1 MLWNQPI
8 RQPLRQTDRQ
18 TGQERSIILT
28 PGELGAEKML
38 PTRDEI
44 RFLVWDVCVHT
55 AGEGISTLSPLYQ
68 QVAFKGR
75 LD

>member
-28 PGELGAEKML
+28 PGEFGAEKML
-38 PTRDEI
+38 PTEMRSG
-44 RFLVWDVCVHT
+44 FWFGVYVCADTRGGDFHPFPSVP
-55 AGEGISTLSPLYQ
+55 AGNL
-68 QVAFKGR
+68 
-75 LD
+75 